1 MDLSMTTTDAK
12 IETPSRT
19 LTARRIL
26 SWVLGLP
33 PAYYVLAILIAVAPA
48 VSATLINPNYWFV
61 ILKQSAPLGIAVL
74 AQSLVMRVRSID
86 LSVSGVFAFSIY
98 LASSGLLNSYPP
110 FVTVLMPIVIGLAVG
125 LINGALVAYVRAS
138 AVIATLS
145 VSAILIGIIQFMSSG
160 RAPGSTPSW
169 LRVLTSGNIYG
180 LSYSVIVWI
189 GISVLVA
196 LAFRFLILG
205 RYFRAVGDNPRAAEI
220 TGIPLARTIFVS
232 HTLAGTLTGIAAL
245 VQVSALAVGTIKP
258 GFDTFMNALA
268 ATILGGVTFGV
279 DRGGVA
285 GPFVAVVAFSFLFA
299 MLTVFG
305 IQEPGKLIVQGGIIA
320 LAAIIYGARVG
331 RV

>member
-1 MDLSMTTTDAK
+1 MTTINSKTESA
-12 IETPSRT
+12 S
-19 LTARRIL
+19 L
-26 SWVLGLP
+26 SISGKRVISWLAGLP
-33 PAYYVLAILIAVAPA
+33 PAYLVLAILVAVAPA
-48 VSATLINPNYWFV
+48 VSATLVNPNYWFV

-98 LASSGLLNSYPP
+98 LASSGLLNNYPP
-110 FVTVLMPIVIGLAVG
+110 FLIVMMPIAVG
-125 LINGALVAYVRAS
+125 LVVGLVNGFLVAYVRAS
-138 AVIATLS
+138 AVISTLS
-145 VSAILIGIIQFMSSG
+145 VSAILIGVVQYMSAG

-169 LRVLTSGNIYG
+169 LRVLTSGNIHG
-180 LSYSVIVWI
+180 LSYSVMIWVA
-189 GISVLVA
+189 ISIFVA
-196 LAFRFLILG
+196 VAFRFLIVG
-205 RYFRAVGDNPRAAEI
+205 HYFRAVGDNPRAAET

-232 HTLAGTLTGIAAL
+232 HAMAGVLTGIAAL

-268 ATILGGVTFGV
+268 ATILGGVTFGH

-305 IQEPGKLIVQGGIIA
+305 IQEPGKLIIQGVIIA
-320 LAAIIYGARVG
+320 LAAIIYGTRTG
-331 RV
+331 RT